1 MLNFVKMGRVD
12 DPLDDLEAED
22 MGDFERHRVQSSFNL
37 NPLAGHELFSL
48 RQEQREK
55 RHLASTPPI
64 KLYVSKIPPA
74 LNQDGLRNIFSKFGE
89 LREVSQPRFSGGQ
102 EFKYAFVSLSSRRE
116 ALAAIEN
123 VTERP
128 PLFLEVQFSRDEKEA
143 NRKRLMDEEIERFG
157 RNNPMPG
164 GAEEEEDED
173 WEKEIEEEKKMQSHV
188 DQFME
193 DDKDEEFDLVFSAQ
207 DKATGGAR

>member
-1 MLNFVKMGRVD
+1 MVVVFVKMGKVDD
-12 DPLDDLEAED
+12 DPLNELEAED

-64 KLYVSKIPPA
+64 KLYVSRIPPA

-89 LREVSQPRFSGGQ
+89 LREVSQPRFSNGQ

-128 PLFLEVQFSRDEKEA
+128 PLFLEVQFSWDEKEA
-143 NRKRLMDEEIERFG
+143 NRKRLMDEEIEKFG
-157 RNNPMPG
+157 RSIQTPN
-164 GAEEEEDED
+164 GAEEEED
-173 WEKEIEEEKKMQSHV
+173 WEKEIEEEKKRQSYV

-193 DDKDEEFDLVFSAQ
+193 DDKNEEFDLVFSAQ
-207 DKATGGAR
+207 DKATGGVR